1 MRDATTVALASAKIG
16 EIRGAVAQSL
26 PQYMVPTTFIL
37 LSWIPRAA
45 SKKIDRKKI
54 HTLGQMFYFARL
66 AERPKNVS
74 YAQKI

>member
-1 MRDATTVALASAKIG
+1 
-16 EIRGAVAQSL
+16 
-26 PQYMVPTTFIL
+26 MVPTTFIL

-54 HTLGQMFYFARL
+54 HTLCQMFYFARL